1 MNRFVLADF
10 LMQSGLAI
18 DNPESLC
25 DYNKYMNDWS
35 NYDLN
40 YDYFKYE
47 MPRSVMISILEN
59 VSIYRNVSIASEID
73 TKTSEVIA
81 IIKLWR

>member
-1 MNRFVLADF
+1 
-10 LMQSGLAI
+10 
-18 DNPESLC
+18 
-25 DYNKYMNDWS
+25 MNDWS